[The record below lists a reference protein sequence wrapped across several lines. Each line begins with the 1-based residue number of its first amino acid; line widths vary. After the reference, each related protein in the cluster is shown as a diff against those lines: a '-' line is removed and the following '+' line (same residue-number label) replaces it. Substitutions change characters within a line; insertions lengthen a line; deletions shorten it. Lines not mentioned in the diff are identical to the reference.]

1 MKVKKGILRRKF
13 MSYPKKTK
21 FTKLLRSY
29 VVKMF
34 DDDIF
39 GLSAEMAFYLLT
51 ALFPCII
58 LIFVIATTVSS
69 QMQSLLF
76 SLIRALPREAEEV
89 IMNMLL
95 DFHGGLAIIIS
106 CSVLALWCISNVINT
121 LRKAMNRF
129 YGVTETR
136 HFIKTRILGLFF
148 ALIIIVLVVLSFAL
162 IIFGEGTGH
171 LLKYFLNLFKTAD
184 SWDRTRYIIVFP
196 IFLAAVSVI
205 FNALPNKK
213 LHFKS
218 VFGGALLTTV
228 TWAVASWGFSFYVNN
243 FSRYHLIYG
252 SLAGIVILTT
262 WVYMTGF
269 VILMGGE
276 LNALRFKTCKAR
288 RIRRIRKMRLAEIN
302 DKNGDAGH

>member
-1 MKVKKGILRRKF
+1 
-13 MSYPKKTK
+13 MSYPKKAK
-21 FTKLLRSY
+21 FTKLLRGY

-76 SLIRALPREAEEV
+76 SLIRTLPHEAEEV

-95 DFHGGLAIIIS
+95 DFHGGLAIIIT

-218 VFGGALLTTV
+218 VFGGAFLTTV
-228 TWAVASWGFSFYVNN
+228 TWGVASWGFSFYVNN

-302 DKNGDAGH
+302 DKSDTAGH